1 MLFLTPLSPGPMDG
15 VLGKGSLL
23 SPSDSLESV
32 GSLTAGLLVSGLL
45 PELGALEE
53 DTETKPLSSGV
64 KASRTFRTL
73 N

>member
-1 MLFLTPLSPGPMDG
+1 MDG

-23 SPSDSLESV
+23 GPSDCLESV
-32 GSLTAGLLVSGLL
+32 ESVTAGLLVSGPL

-53 DTETKPLSSGV
+53 GDTVTKPLSSGV